1 MRTIITTLAVA
12 LLAMAQS
19 SFAQKTVTV
28 TVDDEDISN
37 NLDLY
42 GIAYVFGESEDLA
55 DFEARINSAD
65 AQISNLDLNNDGE
78 VDYLRVVE
86 AMEGN
91 MHVVVVQ
98 AVLAKDLYQD
108 VATIVVDK
116 ETTSKSVS
124 VQIVGDPYIYG
135 ENYIIE
141 PVYVTVPVIYT
152 YFWRPVY
159 HCYVSPYY
167 WGYYP
172 SYFHYRPCIH
182 VNVYLH
188 HMHRYR
194 RAHYTHMSFHY
205 ADKPRYNYGRVHATI
220 SHNDYAVRYPNNSFS
235 VRNNGATNRRVVDAQ
250 RVSGNSARTPVN
262 SRTSSSASA
271 ASSRGGSVTSGRV
284 STSRTATTGSTVR
297 TNSTSSRTNSVGTRT
312 NSTSSRTNSVGT
324 RANSGSTRTNSSS
337 TRTGSSNT
345 RKSSVSASP
354 RQSSAVQSSATRSS
368 VSTRQSATSSSS
380 RTATRSSSASVRKSS
395 GTSARS
401 SSATRSSGSTGR
413 TSSRSSGSSR

>member
-1 MRTIITTLAVA
+1 MRTIITTLVVA

-194 RAHYTHMSFHY
+194 RAYYTHMSFHY

-250 RVSGNSARTPVN
+250 RVSGNSVRTPVN

-271 ASSRGGSVTSGRV
+271 TSSRGGSVTSGRV

-297 TNSTSSRTNSVGTRT
+297 TNSTSSRTN
-312 NSTSSRTNSVGT
+312 NVGT
-324 RANSGSTRTNSSS
+324 RANSGSTRTSSSS

-354 RQSSAVQSSATRSS
+354 RQSSAVHSSATRSS
-368 VSTRQSATSSSS
+368 VSTRQSAISSSS

-413 TSSRSSGSSR
+413 TSSRSLGSSR

>member
-1 MRTIITTLAVA
+1 MKTIFTTLTIA
-12 LLAMAQS
+12 LSMMAQLG
-19 SFAQKTVTV
+19 FAQKTVTV

-42 GIAYVFGESEDLA
+42 GIAYAFGEAEDLA

-65 AQISNLDLNNDGE
+65 AQISNLDLNGDGQ

-135 ENYIIE
+135 TNYIIE
-141 PVYVTVPVIYT
+141 PVYVTTPVIYT

-172 SYFHYRPCIH
+172 VYFHYRPCIH

-250 RVSGNSARTPVN
+250 RVSGNGTRTPVSTRTSANSTTTSGRTSTAVSAGKTTSTRTSASGTTTRTSSNSARTN
-262 SRTSSSASA
+262 NNSSA
-271 ASSRGGSVTSGRV
+271 
-284 STSRTATTGSTVR
+284 RT
-297 TNSTSSRTNSVGTRT
+297 
-312 NSTSSRTNSVGT
+312 
-324 RANSGSTRTNSSS
+324 
-337 TRTGSSNT
+337 SSNT
-345 RKSSVSASP
+345 RNSAATTSS
-354 RQSSAVQSSATRSS
+354 RQSSTTRSGA
-368 VSTRQSATSSSS
+368 STRPSTVSSSS
-380 RTATRSSSASVRKSS
+380 QNATRTSSTSVRRSS
-395 GTSARS
+395 GTSTRS
-401 SSATRSSGSTGR
+401 SSATRSSSSSGR
-413 TSSRSSGSSR
+413 TSSRNSSRSSGSSR

>member
-172 SYFHYRPCIH
+172 SYFHYRPCIQ
-182 VNVYLH
+182 VNVYLYN
-188 HMHRYR
+188 MHRYR
-194 RAHYTHMSFHY
+194 REHYAHMSFHY
-205 ADKPRYNYGRVHATI
+205 ADKPRCNYGRVHATI

-271 ASSRGGSVTSGRV
+271 TSSRGGSVTSGRV

-297 TNSTSSRTNSVGTRT
+297 TNSTSSRTNSVGTR
-312 NSTSSRTNSVGT
+312 
-324 RANSGSTRTNSSS
+324 ANSGSTRTNSSS
-337 TRTGSSNT
+337 TRMGSSNT

-354 RQSSAVQSSATRSS
+354 RQSSAVHSSATRSS

>member
-1 MRTIITTLAVA
+1 MKTIFTTLTIA
-12 LLAMAQS
+12 LSMMAQLG
-19 SFAQKTVTV
+19 FAQKTVTV

-42 GIAYVFGESEDLA
+42 GIAYVFGEAKDLA

-65 AQISNLDLNNDGE
+65 AQISNLDLNGDGQ

-108 VATIVVDK
+108 VATIIVDK

-135 ENYIIE
+135 TDYIIE
-141 PVYVTVPVIYT
+141 PVYVTTPIIYT

-167 WGYYP
+167 WDYYP
-172 SYFHYRPCIH
+172 VYFHYRPCIH
-182 VNVYLH
+182 VNVYLY

-250 RVSGNSARTPVN
+250 RVSGNGTRTPVSTRTSAN
-262 SRTSSSASA
+262 SATTSGRSSAAVTAGKTTSTRTSAGTTTRTSNSSARTSSSNTRNSA
-271 ASSRGGSVTSGRV
+271 AT
-284 STSRTATTGSTVR
+284 
-297 TNSTSSRTNSVGTRT
+297 TSSRQSSTTR
-312 NSTSSRTNSVGT
+312 
-324 RANSGSTRTNSSS
+324 SGASTRPS
-337 TRTGSSNT
+337 R
-345 RKSSVSASP
+345 V
-354 RQSSAVQSSATRSS
+354 
-368 VSTRQSATSSSS
+368 SSSS
-380 RTATRSSSASVRKSS
+380 QNATRTSSTSVRRSS
-395 GTSARS
+395 GTSTRS
-401 SSATRSSGSTGR
+401 SSATRSSSSSGR
-413 TSSRSSGSSR
+413 TSSRNSSRSSGSSR

>member
-1 MRTIITTLAVA
+1 MKTIFTTLTIA
-12 LLAMAQS
+12 LSMMAQLG
-19 SFAQKTVTV
+19 FAQKTVTV

-42 GIAYVFGESEDLA
+42 GIAYAFGEAEDLA

-65 AQISNLDLNNDGE
+65 AQISNLDLNGDGQ

-135 ENYIIE
+135 TNYIIE
-141 PVYVTVPVIYT
+141 PVYVTTPVIYT

-172 SYFHYRPCIH
+172 VYFHYRPCIH

-250 RVSGNSARTPVN
+250 RVSGNGTRTPV
-262 SRTSSSASA
+262 STRTSANSTT
-271 ASSRGGSVTSGRV
+271 TSGRS
-284 STSRTATTGSTVR
+284 STTVTAGKTT
-297 TNSTSSRTNSVGTRT
+297 NTRT
-312 NSTSSRTNSVGT
+312 SVSGTTTRTSNNAI
-324 RANSGSTRTNSSS
+324 RANRSSTRTNSSS
-337 TRTGSSNT
+337 MRNSAATTGRQPSATRSAATRSSNT
-345 RKSSVSASP
+345 RSG
-354 RQSSAVQSSATRSS
+354 TF
-368 VSTRQSATSSSS
+368 SSSS
-380 RTATRSSSASVRKSS
+380 GGRSSSVGVQRSS
-395 GTSARS
+395 GMSTRS
-401 SSATRSSGSTGR
+401 SSATRSSGSSGR
-413 TSSRSSGSSR
+413 TSSRSSSRSSGSSR